1 MFGVDFSEIALI
13 FLIALVV
20 LGPAKLPQVAQTIG
34 KWVGR
39 ARVMARQFREQLE
52 QEANEIKRA
61 TDTRTSPTP
70 AAPAPAAAAPPAEA
84 PAAAAPAA
92 GAPATPAAADPMPV
106 PVATAEPVL
115 ASGPAEVSG
124 PQEASDPAAR
134 APVAGG
140 TEASPTPAAAPP
152 DAAPTFAHGMAGAGV
167 WPPAPEPQDHPA
179 PLPAEPHERGA

>member
-61 TDTRTSPTP
+61 TDMRASPP
-70 AAPAPAAAAPPAEA
+70 PRAPAPAAAAPASESTAAAAVPEA
-84 PAAAAPAA
+84 VPPEAAAPAV
-92 GAPATPAAADPMPV
+92 ATPASAEPLPV
-106 PVATAEPVL
+106 PPVN
-115 ASGPAEVSG
+115 G
-124 PQEASDPAAR
+124 Q
-134 APVAGG
+134 
-140 TEASPTPAAAPP
+140 
-152 DAAPTFAHGMAGAGV
+152 TFAHGVDSADV
-167 WPPAPEPQDHPA
+167 WPPAPDAAPAQAESAQASQDHPA
-179 PLPAEPHERGA
+179 PLPAETHERGA

>member
-1 MFGVDFSEIALI
+1 MFGVDFSEIAQI

-61 TDTRTSPTP
+61 TDMRASPPPP
-70 AAPAPAAAAPPAEA
+70 AAPATAAPAT
-84 PAAAAPAA
+84 AAPAA
-92 GAPATPAAADPMPV
+92 TAPEAAVTASEPTAEAVPEAPSFAHGVDRAEAWPPAPA
-106 PVATAEPVL
+106 
-115 ASGPAEVSG
+115 
-124 PQEASDPAAR
+124 
-134 APVAGG
+134 
-140 TEASPTPAAAPP
+140 P
-152 DAAPTFAHGMAGAGV
+152 DAAPALAES
-167 WPPAPEPQDHPA
+167 APVPQDHPA

>member
-61 TDTRTSPTP
+61 TDVRASPP
-70 AAPAPAAAAPPAEA
+70 RPAAAATT
-84 PAAAAPAA
+84 AAAP
-92 GAPATPAAADPMPV
+92 TPAPTGTASAPE
-106 PVATAEPVL
+106 ATAPEAMAPEVPPPASAEHLPITPVEGM
-115 ASGPAEVSG
+115 S
-124 PQEASDPAAR
+124 
-134 APVAGG
+134 
-140 TEASPTPAAAPP
+140 
-152 DAAPTFAHGMAGAGV
+152 FAHGGVPAEV
-167 WPPAPEPQDHPA
+167 WPPADPPAPAESAPVPQDHPA